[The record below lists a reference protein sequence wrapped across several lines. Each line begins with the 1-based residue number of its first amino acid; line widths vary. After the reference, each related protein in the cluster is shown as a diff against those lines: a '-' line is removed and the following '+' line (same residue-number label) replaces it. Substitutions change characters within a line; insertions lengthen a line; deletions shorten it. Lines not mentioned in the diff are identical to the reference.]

1 MKKYI
6 FQELNFNGGIN
17 MKLDTPKTERISFLK
32 NYYLNN
38 SQMVL
43 NRDLVPWKCHKSL
56 YLYTEGWIKSVSA
69 PTVRIRRSMAE
80 AYMLKN
86 MVPVICEKEL
96 IAGQP
101 DFSPFT
107 SEELPKYEEYSKLY
121 KEGIPLIKGRADHLA
136 LDYEK
141 LLEKGIKGVMEE
153 IQEKLDAIDLYY
165 GRTAENYEFYKC
177 CLIELEGVLALAE
190 NYKNHALHL
199 AEQAENE
206 QKKEY
211 LALAEVFDRV
221 PAKPARTFREALQ
234 SIHLFLYSLFG
245 IYSVGRPDQ
254 YLYSYY
260 EKDLSN
266 GTMTE
271 AQAQELIDC
280 FYLQYMN
287 NMSAW
292 AAASFMI
299 GGRDRSGKTVENRL
313 TWHFLTAIEHTHI
326 PDPNVGLCIT
336 SETSKELLQYASEII
351 KAGHGQPQIWN
362 NDGVTKIMLERGY
375 AKETANW
382 FTQSTCVEITP
393 IACSGVSIT
402 SPYINMLNIF
412 LEAFKKCDNT
422 MTFEDIYA
430 SFENEFENYLK
441 VVLLQENLFQLERK
455 RNTTDPVRISAFIND
470 CIERGLSNDG
480 GGARYN
486 DIEPNMLGM
495 TNVIESFNVVKELIF
510 NQQKLTVDE
519 FNEIL
524 KNNYEGSED
533 VLAYIRNKIP
543 HFGIDTRATN
553 SLAKRVADTVVNT
566 LNKFTTFR
574 GANFVPGAFS
584 YRDHEMHGGR
594 TGASPDGRKAGN
606 VLADGSSPVQ
616 GYDNQGPTLSLN
628 STTAWEPLRFLGGI
642 SVNVKISPNTST
654 EQIRALIEGYIK
666 QNGMQLQFNV
676 VDTEVLKDAQQNPDQ
691 YGNLLVRI
699 GGYSDYFTKIPKR
712 LQDDV
717 IARSQN

>member
-1 MKKYI
+1 MM
-6 FQELNFNGGIN
+6 F
-17 MKLDTPKTERISFLK
+17 DTPKTERITFLK
-32 NYYLNN
+32 DYYLNN

-56 YLYTEGWIKSVSA
+56 YLYVEGWVKNTGASTI
-69 PTVRIRRSMAE
+69 RLRRSMAE

-86 MVPVICEKEL
+86 IKSVICNKEL
-96 IAGQP
+96 IVGQP
-101 DFSPFT
+101 DFSPF
-107 SEELPKYEEYSKLY
+107 EPDEQIQFEEYKKIFRY
-121 KEGIPLIKGRADHLA
+121 GMPPIKGRTDHMA

-141 LLEKGIKGVMEE
+141 LLEKGIEGVMDE
-153 IQEKLDAIDLYY
+153 IRCKKDAIDIYD
-165 GRTAENYEFYKC
+165 GTQIEHYEFYEC

-190 NYKNHALHL
+190 NYKKHALEL
-199 AEQAENE
+199 ADKASGQDRR
-206 QKKEY
+206 EY
-211 LALAEVFDRV
+211 LELADVLSRV

-234 SIHLFLYSLFG
+234 SIQLFVYSLFG

-254 YLYSYY
+254 YLYPYY
-260 EKDLSN
+260 ENDIKK
-266 GTMTE
+266 GIMTE
-271 AQAQELIDC
+271 VQAQELIDC

-299 GGRDRSGKTVENRL
+299 GGRDRSGKAVENRL
-313 TWHFLTAIEHTHI
+313 TWHFLNAIEHTHI

-351 KAGHGQPQIWN
+351 KAGYGQPQIWN
-362 NDGVTKIMLERGY
+362 NDGITQSMLERGY
-375 AKETANW
+375 DKKTANW

-402 SPYINMLNIF
+402 SPYINMLKIF
-412 LEAFKKCDNT
+412 LDAFSKCDNL
-422 MTFEDIYA
+422 MTFEEIYA
-430 SFENEFENYLK
+430 SFEKEFENYLK
-441 VVLLQENLFQLERK
+441 TVLIEENFFQLERK

-470 CIERGLSNDG
+470 CIERGLSSDS

-495 TNVIESFNVVKELIF
+495 TNVIESLNVVKELIF
-510 NQQKLTVDE
+510 NQQKLTVDK
-519 FNEIL
+519 FKEIL
-524 KNNYEGSED
+524 KNNYEGNED
-533 VLAYIRNKIP
+533 ILAYIKNKVP
-543 HFGIDTRATN
+543 HFGTDTKETN

-566 LNKFTTFR
+566 LKKFTTFR
-574 GANFVPGAFS
+574 GANFVPGTFS
-584 YRDHEMHGGR
+584 YRDHELHGQY
-594 TGASPDGRKAGN
+594 TQASPDGRRCGD

-628 STTAWEPLRFLGGI
+628 STTSWEPLRFLGGV
-642 SVNVKISPNTST
+642 SVNVKIPPSVST
-654 EQIRALIEGYIK
+654 EQITALIEGYIK
-666 QNGMQLQFNV
+666 QNGIQLQFNV
-676 VDTEVLKDAQQNPDQ
+676 VDTEVLIDAQKNPDK